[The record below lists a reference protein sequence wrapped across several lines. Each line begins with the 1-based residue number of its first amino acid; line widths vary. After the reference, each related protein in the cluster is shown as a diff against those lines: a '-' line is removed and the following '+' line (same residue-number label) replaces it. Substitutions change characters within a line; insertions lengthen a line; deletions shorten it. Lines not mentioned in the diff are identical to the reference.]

1 MTDSLLRFLEAHPDH
16 IYKSRE
22 LAKRLRVPNRD
33 YQSFKKIVRRLAEE
47 GRISRYKGNKY
58 GAHRKPVEITG
69 VLHVKTQGYGF
80 VIRDDEGEDVF
91 ISQRSM
97 GTALHRDRVK
107 AVLWAQSKGKLPEG
121 KIIEII
127 KRGHKRIVGTFQ
139 EAQTYNY
146 VNPDELK
153 ISTDVYVSEGDRGR
167 ALAGQKVV
175 VEITKWG
182 DARRMP
188 EGRVIEVLG
197 RRGEKDVDVL
207 SIIHAFD
214 LPLEFPGPV
223 QEEVNRLASELP
235 DSALVNRLDLRKK
248 LVFTIDPED
257 AKDFDDALSMEKLS
271 NGNVS
276 LGVHIADVSAFVPAK
291 SAIDLEALRRGS
303 SIYLVDRVIPMLPDR
318 LSSKLCSLRPEEDRL
333 TYSVLMEINNDGILV
348 DYQIRESIIRSRY
361 RLSYREVHHM
371 LDESRMNDKNEDAG
385 KKPSASNSSLSDKSE
400 ILRKTIREM
409 TRLSRIILERW
420 QKTGSIDFDA
430 PEPEVVL
437 DDSGRPVELG
447 RKERL
452 ESHRMVEAFM
462 LLANRT
468 VAEHISR
475 LRRERGR
482 KYPFTYRI
490 HERPEGK
497 KLEEFV
503 RFVRA
508 LGYTFE
514 VGKRATPKQFQSILK
529 QVRGTNHEI
538 IVEEVALRT
547 MMKAVYS
554 TRNMGHFGL
563 AFKSYTHFTS
573 PIRRYPDLTVHRLL
587 KAYCRDESESVP
599 LSARLSEICEIS
611 TEREIVAQEAER
623 ESIKAK
629 QVAFMEDRVGE
640 EFDGII
646 SGVTSFGIF
655 VEIPEYLVE
664 GLVHIKDLDD
674 DYYVFDEKNYCLIG
688 QDRGKTYRLG
698 DGVRVRLDRVLRDM
712 RKLDFLLV
720 DKEK

>member
-1 MTDSLLRFLEAHPDH
+1 MGTNRKIISRYTDNLITFLGDHPDQ

-22 LAKRLRVPNRD
+22 LAKHLRVSSRD
-33 YQSFKKIVRRLAEE
+33 YQFFKKIVGRLAME

-58 GAHRKPVEITG
+58 GTHRKPVEITG

-80 VIRDDEGEDVF
+80 IIRDDGGEDVF
-91 ISQRSM
+91 ISQRNM
-97 GTALHRDRVK
+97 GSALHRDRVR

-121 KIIEII
+121 KILDIL

-139 EAQTYNY
+139 EARTYNY
-146 VNPDELK
+146 VIPDELK
-153 ISTDVYVSEGDRGR
+153 ISRDIYVSERDRGR
-167 ALAGQKVV
+167 AQAGQKVV

-182 DARRMP
+182 DSRRMP
-188 EGRVIEVLG
+188 EGRVIEILG

-207 SIIHAFD
+207 SVIHAFD
-214 LPLEFPGPV
+214 LPLEFPRAV
-223 QEEVNRLASELP
+223 LEEVNRLSSELP
-235 DSALVNRLDLRKK
+235 DSVLANRLDLRKK
-248 LVFTIDPED
+248 LIFTIDPED
-257 AKDFDDALSMEKLS
+257 ARDFDDALSMEKLP

-276 LGVHIADVSAFVPAK
+276 LGVHIADAGVFVPAK
-291 SAIDLEALRRGS
+291 SATDREALRRGT

-318 LSSKLCSLRPEEDRL
+318 LSSELCCLRPEEDRL
-333 TYSVLMEINNDGILV
+333 TVSVLMEINHDGILV
-348 DYQIRESIIRSRY
+348 NYQIRESIIRSRY
-361 RLSYREVHHM
+361 RLSYREAQDI
-371 LDESRMNDKNEDAG
+371 LDESGMDNKNRDEG
-385 KKPSASNSSLSDKSE
+385 KKPSPSNERK
-400 ILRKTIREM
+400 ILRTTLRGM
-409 TRLSRIILERW
+409 TLLSRIILERW
-420 QKTGSIDFDA
+420 QKSGSIDFDA

-437 DDSGRPVELG
+437 DDGGRPVELG

-452 ESHRMVEAFM
+452 ESHRMVEVFM

-482 KYPFTYRI
+482 KYPFVYRI

-497 KLEEFV
+497 KLEEFIH
-503 RFVRA
+503 FIRA
-508 LGYTFE
+508 LGYPFE
-514 VGKRATPKQFQSILK
+514 VAKRATPKRFQSILK

-538 IVEEVALRT
+538 IVQDVALRT

-554 TRNMGHFGL
+554 TKNVGHFGL
-563 AFKSYTHFTS
+563 AFKNYTHFTS

-587 KAYCRDESESVP
+587 KATFRDESVP
-599 LSARLSEICEIS
+599 LSLGLSEICDIS

-623 ESIKAK
+623 ESVKAK

-674 DYYVFDEKNYCLIG
+674 DYYDFDEKNYCLIG

-712 RKLDFLLV
+712 RKLDFALV
-720 DKEK
+720 S